1 MLIHFVYYSLP
12 HSSFLFSAPPIIKHD
27 FVTEQHIPQGDNW
40 SVVCPVSGFPPPM
53 VYWVKDGEILV
64 DDDIKI
70 HIKNEDLIANARMTI
85 FDVTIEDQGQYKCYA
100 NSSRFINGTSSVIRL
115 LVNGMCIMTLSHDKL
130 SLLICMLKD
139 LRL

>member
-1 MLIHFVYYSLP
+1 M
-12 HSSFLFSAPPIIKHD
+12 IKRD
-27 FVTEQHIPQGDNW
+27 FVTVKNIAQGDNW

-53 VYWVKDGEILV
+53 VYWVKDCEILV

-100 NSSRFINGTSSVIRL
+100 NSSRFLNGTSSVVSL
-115 LVNGMCIMTLSHDKL
+115 LVNGMWVLDYLHQL
-130 SLLICMLKD
+130 
-139 LRL
+139 